1 MVFSSLTFI
10 WIFLP
15 LVLLVNYLF
24 SFIKKENVKFL
35 CKNINLLVASLVF
48 YAWGGLSYL
57 LVMLAS
63 IVGNYLFA
71 LWIDHSR
78 AKETPSEKMAKCA
91 LILAIVFNL
100 GLLFYFKYT
109 NFFVHI
115 IESIAHGDFG
125 LREVVLPI
133 GISFFT
139 FQAMSYV
146 IDVYQKK
153 VACQKNLLLL
163 ALYISLFP
171 QLIAGPIVKYQEIEH
186 QLLHREESFDNF
198 ASGIKRFLYGLA
210 KKVIVANACGKV
222 AEAVFGSEI
231 ALLGTGVAWL
241 GLLCYAIQ
249 IYFDFSGYS
258 DMAIG
263 LGRMFGFSFN
273 ENFNYPYTSLSITEF
288 WRRWHIS
295 LSSWF
300 KEYVY
305 IPLGGNRKGKWRT
318 LLNLFVV
325 FVLTGIWHGAN
336 YTFILWGVFYGVIIV
351 LERLF
356 LKKWLDNNP
365 IKPLNWLYSMFVVM
379 LLWVFFRASNVEYA
393 FAFIGKLF
401 DFSKGTLPFYEV
413 IDLWGITVLTCGIVL
428 CGFAQRA
435 LAKPYNA
442 VKEKTWV
449 FWIDFA
455 LQIGLFFLCIGLLM
469 NDSFNHFIY
478 FQF

>member
-1 MVFSSLTFI
+1 MVFSSLTFL

-15 LVLLVNYLF
+15 SVLLVNYLF
-24 SFIKKENVKFL
+24 SFIKNENVKFW
-35 CKNINLLVASLVF
+35 CKNANLLVASLVF
-48 YAWGGLSYL
+48 YAWGGLWYL

-63 IVGNYLFA
+63 IAGNYSFA
-71 LWIDHSR
+71 LWINK
-78 AKETPSEKMAKCA
+78 AKTKEIPSKKSAKCG
-91 LILAIVFNL
+91 LVFSIIFNL

-109 NFFVHI
+109 NFFVSI
-115 IESIAHGDFG
+115 IESIAKGDFG

-146 IDVYQKK
+146 IDVYNEKT
-153 VACQKNLLLL
+153 VCQKNIVLL

-186 QLLHREESFDNF
+186 QLKHRQESFDNF
-198 ASGIKRFLYGLA
+198 AVGIKRFVYGLA

-222 AEAVFGSEI
+222 AATVFGSEI
-231 ALLGTGVAWL
+231 SVLGTGIAWL
-241 GLLCYAIQ
+241 GLICYTIQ

-263 LGRMFGFSFN
+263 LGRMFGFTFN
-273 ENFNYPYTSLSITEF
+273 ENFDYPYTSLSITEF

-305 IPLGGNRKGKWRT
+305 IPLGGNRKGKART
-318 LLNLFVV
+318 LLNLFIV
-325 FVLTGIWHGAN
+325 FLLTGIWHGAN

-351 LERLF
+351 IERLF
-356 LKKWLDNNP
+356 FKKYLDKNKV
-365 IKPLNWLYSMFVVM
+365 KPLNWLYTMLVVM
-379 LLWVFFRASNVEYA
+379 LLWVFFRADSVEYA

-401 DFSKGTLPFYEV
+401 DFSKGSLYLPKV
-413 IDLWGITVLTCGIVL
+413 IDLWGWCVLASGIIL
-428 CGFAQRA
+428 CGGLQRV

-442 VKEKTWV
+442 IKTKTWV
-449 FWIDFA
+449 VCVDFA
-455 LQIGLFFLCIGLLM
+455 LQICLLFVCIVLLM
-469 NDSFNHFIY
+469 NDTFNPFIY

>member
-1 MVFSSLTFI
+1 M
-10 WIFLP
+10 
-15 LVLLVNYLF
+15 VLLVNYLF
-24 SFIKKENVKFL
+24 SFIKRENVKFL
-35 CKNINLLVASLVF
+35 CKNVNLLVASLVF
-48 YAWGGLSYL
+48 YAWGGLFYL

-63 IVGNYLFA
+63 IIGNYLFA
-71 LWIDHSR
+71 LWIDKAKTKEVPSR
-78 AKETPSEKMAKCA
+78 KSAKCG
-91 LILAIVFNL
+91 LVFAIIFNV
-100 GLLFYFKYT
+100 GLLFYFKYA
-109 NFFVHI
+109 NFFVSI
-115 IESIAHGDFG
+115 IESIAHGNFG

-146 IDVYQKK
+146 IDVYQGK
-153 VACQKNLLLL
+153 VACQKNLMLL
-163 ALYISLFP
+163 ALYVSLFP

-186 QLLHREESFDNF
+186 QLQNRRESLDNF
-198 ASGIKRFLYGLA
+198 VLGIKRFSYGLA

-231 ALLGTGVAWL
+231 SALGTGAAWL
-241 GLLCYAIQ
+241 GLICYTIQ

-263 LGRMFGFSFN
+263 LGRMFGFTFN

-305 IPLGGNRKGKWRT
+305 IPLGGNRKGKGRT
-318 LLNLFVV
+318 LLNLFIV
-325 FVLTGIWHGAN
+325 FLLTGIWHGAN
-336 YTFILWGVFYGVIIV
+336 YTFILWGVFYGIIIV
-351 LERLF
+351 IERLF
-356 LKKWLDNNP
+356 FKKWLDKNKV
-365 IKPLNWLYSMFVVM
+365 KPLNWLYTTLIVT
-379 LLWVFFRASNVEYA
+379 LLWVFFRADNVAYA

-401 DFSKGTLPFYEV
+401 NFTRGPLIIHEI
-413 IDLWGITVLTCGIVL
+413 IDLWGWCVLAFGIVF

-435 LAKPYNA
+435 LEKPFNR
-442 VKEKTWV
+442 VKAKTWV
-449 FWIDFA
+449 FWVDFA
-455 LQIGLFFLCIGLLM
+455 LQTCLFLLCIVLLM
-469 NDSFNHFIY
+469 NDSFNPFIY

>member
-1 MVFSSLTFI
+1 MVFSSLTFL

-24 SFIKKENVKFL
+24 SFIKKENVKFW
-35 CKNINLLVASLVF
+35 CKNANLLVASLVF

-57 LVMLAS
+57 LIMLSS
-63 IVGNYLFA
+63 IIGNYLFA
-71 LWIDHSR
+71 LWIDK
-78 AKETPSEKMAKCA
+78 AKRKEIPSKTSAKCG
-91 LILAIVFNL
+91 LVFAIVFNL
-100 GLLFYFKYT
+100 GLLFYFKYA
-109 NFFVHI
+109 NFFVNV
-115 IESIAHGDFG
+115 IESIAHADFG

-146 IDVYQKK
+146 IDVYKEK
-153 VACQKNLLLL
+153 VNCQKNLLLL
-163 ALYISLFP
+163 ALYVSLFP

-186 QLLHREESFDNF
+186 QLKNRQESIDNF
-198 ASGIKRFLYGLA
+198 VTGIKRFLYGLA
-210 KKVIVANACGKV
+210 KKVIVANTCGKV
-222 AEAVFGSEI
+222 AEAVFGREI
-231 ALLGTGVAWL
+231 SSLGTGIAWL
-241 GLLCYAIQ
+241 GLICYAVQ

-263 LGRMFGFSFN
+263 LGKMFGFNFN

-305 IPLGGNRKGKWRT
+305 IPLGGNRKGKVRT

-325 FVLTGIWHGAN
+325 FLLTGIWHGAN
-336 YTFILWGVFYGVIIV
+336 YTFILWGIFYGIIIV
-351 LERLF
+351 CERLF
-356 LKKWLDNNP
+356 FKKWLDKNTV
-365 IKPLNWLYSMFVVM
+365 KPLNWLYTTLVVT
-379 LLWVFFRASNVEYA
+379 LLWVFFRANSVEYA
-393 FAFIGKLF
+393 FAFVGKLF
-401 DFSKGTLPFYEV
+401 DFSAGALPVYTV
-413 IDLWGITVLTCGIVL
+413 IDLWGWVVLAFGIIF

-435 LAKPYNA
+435 LEKPYNA
-442 VKEKTWV
+442 IKAKTWV
-449 FWIDFA
+449 FWVDFS
-455 LQIGLFFLCIGLLM
+455 LQICLLFLCIVLLM
-469 NDSFNHFIY
+469 NESFNPFIY

>member
-1 MVFSSLTFI
+1 MVFSSLTFL

-15 LVLLVNYLF
+15 LVLAVNYLF
-24 SFIKKENVKFL
+24 SFIKKEDVKFL
-35 CKNINLLVASLVF
+35 CKNINLLIASLVF
-48 YAWGGLSYL
+48 YAWGGLTYL

-63 IVGNYLFA
+63 IIGNYLFA
-71 LWIDHSR
+71 LWIDR
-78 AKETPSEKMAKCA
+78 AKTKENPSKKSAKCGF
-91 LILAIVFNL
+91 ILAIIFNL

-109 NFFVHI
+109 NFFVGI

-146 IDVYQKK
+146 IDVYLEK
-153 VACQKNLLLL
+153 VSCQKNFLLL
-163 ALYISLFP
+163 ALYVSLFP

-186 QLLHREESFDNF
+186 QLQSRQENLDNF
-198 ASGIKRFLYGLA
+198 VYGIKRFLYGLA
-210 KKVIVANACGKV
+210 KKVIVANACGQV
-222 AEAVFGSEI
+222 AETVFGSE
-231 ALLGTGVAWL
+231 LSVLGTGMAWL
-241 GLLCYAIQ
+241 GLVCYTVQ

-300 KEYVY
+300 REYVY

-318 LLNLFVV
+318 LLNLFIV
-325 FVLTGIWHGAN
+325 FLLTGIWHGAN

-356 LKKWLDNNP
+356 FKKLLDKNKF
-365 IKPLNWLYSMFVVM
+365 KPLNWIYTMLVVM
-379 LLWVFFRASNVEYA
+379 LLWVFFRADNVEYA
-393 FAFIGKLF
+393 FGFVGKLF
-401 DFSKGTLPFYEV
+401 DFSHGTLILPQI
-413 IDLWGITVLTCGIVL
+413 IDLWGCCVLVVGIAL
-428 CGFAQRA
+428 CGFVQRA
-435 LAKPYNA
+435 LEKPYNNIKA
-442 VKEKTWV
+442 KTWV
-449 FWIDFA
+449 FWVDFA
-455 LQIGLFFLCIGLLM
+455 LQICLYLLCITLLM
-469 NDSFNHFIY
+469 NDSFNPFIY

>member
-1 MVFSSLTFI
+1 MVFSSLTFL

-24 SFIKKENVKFL
+24 SFIKSENVKFL

-57 LVMLAS
+57 LVMLSS

-71 LWIDHSR
+71 LWIDR
-78 AKETPSEKMAKCA
+78 AKTKENPSSKSAKCG
-91 LILAIVFNL
+91 LILAVVFNL
-100 GLLFYFKYT
+100 GLLFYFKYA
-109 NFFVHI
+109 NFFVSI
-115 IESIAHGDFG
+115 VESIAHGNFG

-133 GISFFT
+133 GISFVT

-146 IDVYQKK
+146 IDVYLGK
-153 VACQKNLLLL
+153 VACQRNLLLL
-163 ALYISLFP
+163 ALYVSLFP

-186 QLLHREESFDNF
+186 QLQHRQESLDNF
-198 ASGIKRFLYGLA
+198 VYGIKRFLYGLA

-222 AEAVFGSEI
+222 AEAVFGAEI
-231 ALLGTGVAWL
+231 AALGTGVAWL
-241 GLLCYAIQ
+241 GLLCYTIQ

-263 LGRMFGFSFN
+263 LGRMFGFTFN

-318 LLNLFVV
+318 LLNLFIV
-325 FVLTGIWHGAN
+325 FLLTGIWHGAN
-336 YTFILWGVFYGVIIV
+336 YTFILWGVFYGVVIV

-356 LKKWLDNNP
+356 FKDLLDRNKV
-365 IKPLNWLYSMFVVM
+365 KPLNWLYTMLVVM
-379 LLWVFFRASNVEYA
+379 LLWVFFRADDVGYA

-401 DFSKGTLPFYEV
+401 DFSAGTLV
-413 IDLWGITVLTCGIVL
+413 IHQIIDLWGWVVLAFGVVL
-428 CGFAQRA
+428 CGFAQRG
-435 LAKPYNA
+435 LEKQYNGIKA
-442 VKEKTWV
+442 KTWV
-449 FWIDFA
+449 FWVDFA
-455 LQIGLFFLCIGLLM
+455 LQIGLFFLCIVLLM
-469 NDSFNHFIY
+469 NDSFNPFIY

>member
-1 MVFSSLTFI
+1 M
-10 WIFLP
+10 
-15 LVLLVNYLF
+15 
-24 SFIKKENVKFL
+24 

-71 LWIDHSR
+71 LWIDKAKR
-78 AKETPSEKMAKCA
+78 KETPSQKSAKCG
-91 LILAIVFNL
+91 LVFAVIFNV
-100 GLLFYFKYT
+100 GLLLYFKYA
-109 NFFVHI
+109 NFFVSI
-115 IESIAHGDFG
+115 VESIAHGNFG

-146 IDVYQKK
+146 IDVYCGK
-153 VACQKNLLLL
+153 VACQKNFLLLS
-163 ALYISLFP
+163 LYVSLFP

-186 QLLHREESFDNF
+186 QLQNRQENLDNF
-198 ASGIKRFLYGLA
+198 VNGIKRFLYGLA
-210 KKVIVANACGKV
+210 KKVVVANACGKV
-222 AEAVFGSEI
+222 AEAVFTSEI
-231 ALLGTGVAWL
+231 SQLGTGVAWL
-241 GLLCYAIQ
+241 GLVCYSVQ

-263 LGRMFGFSFN
+263 LGKMFGFTFN

-305 IPLGGNRKGKWRT
+305 IPLGGNRKGRFRT

-325 FVLTGIWHGAN
+325 FLLTGIWHGAN
-336 YTFILWGVFYGVIIV
+336 YTFILWGAFYGAVIV

-356 LKKWLDNNP
+356 FKSWLDKNKV
-365 IKPLNWLYSMFVVM
+365 KPLNWLYTMLVVT
-379 LLWVFFRASNVEYA
+379 LLWVFFRADSVGYA

-401 DFSKGTLPFYEV
+401 DFSRGSLAVPQI
-413 IDLWGITVLTCGIVL
+413 IDLWGWCVLVFGIAL
-428 CGFAQRA
+428 CGFVQRA
-435 LAKPYNA
+435 LEKPYNNIKA
-442 VKEKTWV
+442 KTWV
-449 FWIDFA
+449 FWVDFA
-455 LQIGLFFLCIGLLM
+455 LQIVLYLLCVALLM
-469 NDSFNHFIY
+469 NNSFNPFIY